1 MASKSAHL
9 MVGVYKF
16 DHAGGS
22 FEVHLRSKSR
32 FFCPTFQ
39 AKATWY
45 ANDQDMVMID
55 WGKFGSYEMAL
66 VKVDDPNDPKVLE
79 FEGSV
84 TGKPENW
91 RKMQLKRRFSK
102 AEEALFDSEW
112 NFEHTSGQ
120 FPIEFRADGFN
131 HCARCCSRLTVPHS
145 MRLLPAAGAR
155 PHACAPSR
163 PSPRAPTDPR
173 FACALRRMQSFA
185 TNSRRIRTGPS
196 RRAPVRPTRQRCTSI
211 GASMANTTSSSPLM
225 VSR

>member
-131 HCARCCSRLTVPHS
+131 HFICNQFSAHSHWSIKEGTGETDTPTVHIDWGKYGKYDLVIAADGKSMSGSAVGQPDNWRKAQFTRFLSDAVDVNCADQHS
-145 MRLLPAAGAR
+145 
-155 PHACAPSR
+155 
-163 PSPRAPTDPR
+163 
-173 FACALRRMQSFA
+173 
-185 TNSRRIRTGPS
+185 
-196 RRAPVRPTRQRCTSI
+196 
-211 GASMANTTSSSPLM
+211 
-225 VSR
+225 